1 MSATPERQRVP
12 LSRNPNYQL
21 LWISQVLSG
30 AGLSTSV
37 IAFPLLVLALTGSAA
52 ASGLVLGTIAAAQL
66 LAGLPAGALA
76 DRWDRKTIMLSCE
89 AAQGIAAASL
99 VAVLWWDVAQVAY
112 LVVVAA
118 VIGASAALFRPA
130 EDASLPRVVPAE
142 QLSTAVGLNAA

>member
-76 DRWDRKTIMLSCE
+76 DRWDRKT
-89 AAQGIAAASL
+89 
-99 VAVLWWDVAQVAY
+99 
-112 LVVVAA
+112 
-118 VIGASAALFRPA
+118 
-130 EDASLPRVVPAE
+130 
-142 QLSTAVGLNAA
+142 